1 MSKTL
6 YRYRGTP
13 DGPSVA
19 GVPLRDITE
28 RDMGRIALDA
38 LQNGVTLGIYT
49 PVKAPDATTTTA
61 PPDATKARGE
71 K

>member
-38 LQNGVTLGIYT
+38 LQNGVALGIYT
-49 PVKAPDATTTTA
+49 PVKAPDETTTTA
-61 PPDATKARGE
+61 APDATKARGE

>member
-19 GVPLRDITE
+19 GVPQRDITE
-28 RDMGRIALDA
+28 KDLGRVALDA
-38 LQNGVTLGIYT
+38 LQNGVALGVYV
-49 PVKAPDATTTTA
+49 PVKAPDTTTTA
-61 PPDATKARGE
+61 APDATKARGE